1 MYYIYNGEMYS
12 EEELIH
18 HGILGQKWGV
28 RRFQNDDGTLTD
40 AGRKRLSEKKKK
52 SKSIVFDKD
61 GVGKTS
67 FGNNDECIVVIE
79 NGGSKQTLDR
89 ILNDAKVEEALRKNA
104 VNNLYDPQ
112 FGKTKTQYKKSLV
125 CQQINV
131 GDFYDPVGDGSK
143 SDVTAWYGERGDAHA
158 PGQMICYNSKT
169 GKIVY
174 SQWFS

>member
-1 MYYIYNGEMYS
+1 MAYYVYNGELY
-12 EEELIH
+12 H

-28 RRFQNDDGTLTD
+28 RRYQNPNGTLTD
-40 AGRKRLSEKKKK
+40 AGKKRLSEKKKVK
-52 SKSIVFDKD
+52 NIVFDEN

-67 FGNNDECIVVIE
+67 FGNNDSCIVVIDKRVK
-79 NGGSKQTLDR
+79 GSKQTLDR
-89 ILNDAKVEEALRKNA
+89 ILNDAKVEETLRNNA
-104 VNNLYDPQ
+104 VNNLYNPQ

-131 GDFYDPVGDGSK
+131 GDFHDPIGDGSK
-143 SDVTAWYGERGDAHA
+143 SDVTVWYGERGGVYE